1 MRYPLRCLLLFVLA
15 LVAVSARAQLTGYP
29 SGTGII
35 ADPARSAAARDTL
48 LRQAAQIR
56 QRATE
61 GSPVFVT
68 NASIRPRR
76 RVVVSGEVRPPA
88 APPATG
94 PYVTGQS
101 LIGQS
106 LTGRP
111 LQWVPGTLTW
121 KHVTCYRRN
130 GRVQEKFLLRLDN
143 TNLLRQR
150 WLNGAVTWLSMP
162 VSQAI
167 RGLPIRHK
175 GLYLLTGYV
184 RLDNEE
190 YFLLPS
196 R

>member
-1 MRYPLRCLLLFVLA
+1 M
-15 LVAVSARAQLTGYP
+15 
-29 SGTGII
+29 
-35 ADPARSAAARDTL
+35 
-48 LRQAAQIR
+48 
-56 QRATE
+56 
-61 GSPVFVT
+61 FVT

-76 RVVVSGEVRPPA
+76 RVVVGGEVRQPT

-101 LIGQS
+101 LTGQS

-130 GRVQEKFLLRLDN
+130 GRVQEKFLLRFDN
-143 TNLLRQR
+143 TKLLHQR
-150 WLNGAVTWLSMP
+150 WLNGAVTWLSIP
-162 VSQAI
+162 INQAV

-175 GLYLLTGYV
+175 GLYLLAGYV

-190 YFLLPS
+190 YVLLPS